1 MQGLQRDLPTFVV
14 IIAVVAFLAGLCCER
29 IRAGMAR
36 RAWQNRRWGRG
47 GVAPL
52 KTWGRE
58 GGVSCC
64 RFHGHRVKVDQ
75 GTGDWRWYGDG
86 LTELSSSRR

>member
-58 GGVSCC
+58 GGV
-64 RFHGHRVKVDQ
+64 FP
-75 GTGDWRWYGDG
+75 
-86 LTELSSSRR
+86 SRREQLLSRTQQSSFA